1 MIAAVDSVG
10 HVYDRTGTCLKARAC
25 TRTSS
30 EGLVAAGHPVSFVSS
45 SCPLWGRSN
54 GFDRRDGLTSAGP
67 GGSPRL
73 RVGCSGRESLRSRR
87 PSLPSLN
94 RPTRRCGL
102 RMCLSEDERRLLWE
116 KIEDLDSE
124 MNVAVSEENYS
135 RAAELRDEIARLKS
149 TDPYSNAEA
158 ELSIAVA
165 NERYE
170 EAAALRKKMKEVGK
184 PPVLHKKEKKLQ
196 ALELALATPITQ
208 PADSLG
214 IKANSDTVTRGVRIQ
229 TVGFYLPDPSSPSDG
244 RFMFGYNVTITNL
257 NNETCQ
263 LLSRT
268 WLIKTRVTPSDSKT
282 QVVSGSGVIGRQPVL
297 GPNESFTYS
306 SLCPLSLDESYL
318 RNLPQDRVLG
328 SMEGSYLMV
337 TGAVG
342 QTGFQAIIDP
352 FYFIL
357 PVDVEIF

>member
-1 MIAAVDSVG
+1 
-10 HVYDRTGTCLKARAC
+10 
-25 TRTSS
+25 
-30 EGLVAAGHPVSFVSS
+30 
-45 SCPLWGRSN
+45 
-54 GFDRRDGLTSAGP
+54 
-67 GGSPRL
+67 
-73 RVGCSGRESLRSRR
+73 
-87 PSLPSLN
+87 
-94 RPTRRCGL
+94 
-102 RMCLSEDERRLLWE
+102 MCLSEDERRLLWE

-170 EAAALRKKMKEVGK
+170 EAAALRKKMK
-184 PPVLHKKEKKLQ
+184 
-196 ALELALATPITQ
+196 ELALATPITQ

-318 RNLPQDRVLG
+318 RNLPQDRVRN
-328 SMEGSYLMV
+328 
-337 TGAVG
+337 
-342 QTGFQAIIDP
+342 
-352 FYFIL
+352 
-357 PVDVEIF
+357 